1 LPPLLSF
8 LTEIKIFAFS
18 FALMQKKQ
26 KIKENP
32 IAPHVFPCLH
42 TAKASGSYAREG
54 MIILREKRSCTDSAI
69 TV

>member
-1 LPPLLSF
+1 ML
-8 LTEIKIFAFS
+8 
-18 FALMQKKQ
+18 KKQ

-42 TAKASGSYAREG
+42 AAKASGSYAREG